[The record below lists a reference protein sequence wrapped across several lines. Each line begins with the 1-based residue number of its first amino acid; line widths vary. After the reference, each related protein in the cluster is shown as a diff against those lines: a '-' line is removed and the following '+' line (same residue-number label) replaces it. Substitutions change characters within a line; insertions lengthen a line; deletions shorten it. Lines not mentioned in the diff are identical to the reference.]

1 MTGNPSNLSEP
12 EKENDWRKI
21 AAKNPNNLNRRRL
34 RTVTQVL
41 KQCGARRVID
51 LGCGEGNLLRSL
63 IKDPAFTQLTGVDIS
78 DQALETAKSQLKGD
92 LPAHQQ
98 NRLQLIQG
106 SLVCP
111 DQRFR
116 GYDAAAL
123 VEVIE
128 HIEPDGIAAL
138 EQTVFNFAQP
148 KTVIVTTP
156 NIEYNILYPIPPGQ
170 LRDPDHRFEW
180 TRQEFRAW
188 AEQAAQQYGYTVTF
202 QGIGDEFYDLGTP
215 TQMAIFQREC
225 QDG

>member
-1 MTGNPSNLSEP
+1 MTVNSSNPSEP
-12 EKENDWRKI
+12 DKANDWRKI
-21 AAKNPNNLNRRRL
+21 AAKNPNNLNQRRL

-41 KQCGARRVID
+41 KQCEARRVID

-63 IKDPAFTQLTGVDIS
+63 IKDPSFTQITGVDIS
-78 DQALETAKSQLKGD
+78 EQALGMAADQLKSD
-92 LPAHQQ
+92 LPTHEQ

-106 SLVCP
+106 SLVSP
-111 DQRFR
+111 DQRFQ

-128 HIEPDGIAAL
+128 HIEPDSIAAL
-138 EQTVFNFAQP
+138 EQTVFKFAQP

-156 NIEYNILYPIPPGQ
+156 NIEYNVLYPMPPGQ

-188 AEQAAQQYGYTVTF
+188 AEKTAQQYGYTVTF

-215 TQMAIFQREC
+215 TQMGVFQRES
-225 QDG
+225 